1 MINSFLPTYQRQN
14 LYIEY
19 FVYILVI
26 CEARRV
32 RSSVGF
38 KVSSRVRQSSVTSN
52 TLWANL
58 NFFGQIIIQRYFVFV
73 SKVELR
79 TLYIQELP
87 YMNTFCECMLKKIG
101 LTHAHFQYSSRKL
114 VNVVK
119 VRFTM
124 VSSSRKLN
132 NNKVITTACNFCRQI
147 ACSFKVYDRTNAPNH
162 AKSRDSKNS
171 VLNFPLFF
179 TWPTLT
185 SQAVFSDNFSD
196 RSTKIKA
203 KT

>member
-1 MINSFLPTYQRQN
+1 MTFFLPTYQRN
-14 LYIEY
+14 NFYIED

-26 CEARRV
+26 CETTSV
-32 RSSVGF
+32 RSSDGF
-38 KVSSRVRQSSVTSN
+38 KISAQVRQSSVTSN
-52 TLWANL
+52 TLWASV
-58 NFFGQIIIQRYFVFV
+58 NFLGQITVQRYVVFV
-73 SKVELR
+73 STEELR

-101 LTHAHFQYSSRKL
+101 LTHAHFQYNSRKL

-179 TWPTLT
+179 T
-185 SQAVFSDNFSD
+185 
-196 RSTKIKA
+196 
-203 KT
+203 